1 MRILYDCFSCSPYY
15 GSDEG
20 LGWMWPYKMSKYHEV
35 WVLIR
40 KDRKEGIDRYC
51 KREQYPRVFTLYI
64 VICRI
69 QSTSIIRGRQI
80 TRTVHLTS
88 FFINTSGNMS
98 PCLLQRRRIRNT
110 VLTLFTT
117 QSQTIF
123 VS

>member
-51 KREQYPRVFTLYI
+51 KENN
-64 VICRI
+64 
-69 QSTSIIRGRQI
+69 IRGIHFVYCDLPDSVNIYYKRKAKNKNGTFDFLLYQYLWC
-80 TRTVHLTS
+80 TGDTAVPHVLCAKSQKGRE
-88 FFINTSGNMS
+88 S
-98 PCLLQRRRIRNT
+98 P
-110 VLTLFTT
+110 F
-117 QSQTIF
+117 SA
-123 VS
+123 

>member
-51 KREQYPRVFTLYI
+51 KENN
-64 VICRI
+64 
-69 QSTSIIRGRQI
+69 IRGIHFVYCDLPDSPSSVDVLGKFRSFDRPEFQ
-80 TRTVHLTS
+80 TS
-88 FFINTSGNMS
+88 WHRLSDRPLAT
-98 PCLLQRRRIRNT
+98 
-110 VLTLFTT
+110 
-117 QSQTIF
+117 
-123 VS
+123 